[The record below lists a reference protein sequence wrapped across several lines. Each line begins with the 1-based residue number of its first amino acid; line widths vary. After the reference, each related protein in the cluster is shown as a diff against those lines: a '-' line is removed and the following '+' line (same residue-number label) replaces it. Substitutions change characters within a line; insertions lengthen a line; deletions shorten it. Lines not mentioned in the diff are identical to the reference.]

1 MYICVRETMSCI
13 VYRYYTH
20 VHVFFVQVHH
30 SVNTTFAFRQIL
42 LFFTFKMK
50 YYSTRMNRV
59 LHIPKISASSTN
71 GTICK
76 QKINSL
82 LNFLV
87 YAWPDIFMLA
97 LLNSSLKWCDPI
109 RNVQNS
115 TAAFRCC
122 IVVSIDKT
130 KLITSWFV
138 PNKKEIDCYFKTPHK
153 NNFTS

>member
-1 MYICVRETMSCI
+1 MCTGDYVMYSVQVLHTCSCI
-13 VYRYYTH
+13 FCTGTSFSKYN
-20 VHVFFVQVHH
+20 FCISPD
-30 SVNTTFAFRQIL
+30 SVVIP
-42 LFFTFKMK
+42 FKMK

>member
-1 MYICVRETMSCI
+1 MRKSLYHQCI
-13 VYRYYTH
+13 
-20 VHVFFVQVHH
+20 
-30 SVNTTFAFRQIL
+30 
-42 LFFTFKMK
+42 
-50 YYSTRMNRV
+50 
-59 LHIPKISASSTN
+59 
-71 GTICK
+71 
-76 QKINSL
+76 L

-87 YAWPDIFMLA
+87 CVGPASDMFMLA
-97 LLNSSLKWCDPI
+97 FLNSSLKWCDPI
-109 RNVQNS
+109 GNVQNS